1 VKRGKANALKEPVK
15 KGLNAAEALEHF
27 AQTAEDVAV
36 EDVINKMTKVLVIDG
51 DTKGQDTVDPSSALS
66 IEAFNEALKED
77 NAALAAEFGV
87 EAAPPPDMSEGD
99 GGAEEEEPEEEEEAL
114 PVSEAV
120 QSVRSEAE
128 PFNWVLIGPRA

>member
-1 VKRGKANALKEPVK
+1 MHHVP
-15 KGLNAAEALEHF
+15 
-27 AQTAEDVAV
+27 Q
-36 EDVINKMTKVLVIDG
+36 
-51 DTKGQDTVDPSSALS
+51 
-66 IEAFNEALKED
+66 
-77 NAALAAEFGV
+77 AAEFGV